1 MYGRNISS
9 VCCPF
14 VVVVCVVH
22 ATKKNKKTTL
32 ILNGVLSLLYSCTK
46 TKNEINVAFAFI
58 TTVFEPMT
66 ALIEREL
73 NGSGGVGEGEVRGV
87 TTPSSDLRFFKF
99 NQQCCGLYILLF

>member
-1 MYGRNISS
+1 MLRLVRCRHMYGRNISS

-22 ATKKNKKTTL
+22 ATKKYKKTTL

-46 TKNEINVAFAFI
+46 TKNEINVAYAFI

-73 NGSGGVGEGEVRGV
+73 NGSGGVGEGEVRGGHDSLIRPEV
-87 TTPSSDLRFFKF
+87 F
-99 NQQCCGLYILLF
+99 QV